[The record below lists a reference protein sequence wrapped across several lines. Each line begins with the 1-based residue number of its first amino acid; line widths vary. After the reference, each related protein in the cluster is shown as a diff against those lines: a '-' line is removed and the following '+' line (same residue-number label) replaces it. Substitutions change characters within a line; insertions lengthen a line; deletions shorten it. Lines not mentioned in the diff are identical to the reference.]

1 MQRIHKAKGNI
12 TCLPNNAEKYI
23 SFSVGQLKFLDSFQ
37 FMASSLAKL
46 VENTP
51 DLKITREK
59 FTDEPL
65 NKETYKVGKHTS
77 EDDRNITLPE
87 LIDKPKLE
95 YIVSNPDKFELGSR
109 FIVGQKL

>member
-1 MQRIHKAKGNI
+1 M
-12 TCLPNNAEKYI
+12 
-23 SFSVGQLKFLDSFQ
+23 
-37 FMASSLAKL
+37 AKL

-51 DLKITREK
+51 DLKITRET

-77 EDDRNITLPE
+77 ENDRDVI

-95 YIVSNPDKFELGSR
+95 YIVSNPDAFEIGSH
-109 FIVGQKL
+109 FFDGEKVNKDSQLVLLIW